1 MRVGWNVHNLNSQ
14 SSHVS
19 NAVASSTGSSTSSAL
34 RVQTERLELHH
45 NKDAQI
51 KFPDLSLHAKQELVL
66 VGPSGSG
73 KTTLLHMLA
82 GLLEPTKG
90 SISVA
95 GEKMSDLPQRR
106 LERFRAQHIG
116 IVFQDFHLIE
126 GYSSLEN
133 VVVAL
138 AAAGSPL
145 AEARFKA
152 KELLRELDLS
162 HRLHHLPKKLST
174 GERQR
179 VAIAR
184 AIATNPVLLLADEPT
199 ANLDRARGDAALELL
214 RDVAQQAGAALIVS
228 THDVAVKE
236 AFGDVLELV

>member
-1 MRVGWNVHNLNSQ
+1 MHNHNTQLSYAND
-14 SSHVS
+14 
-19 NAVASSTGSSTSSAL
+19 AVAPSANSAL
-34 RVQTERLELHH
+34 RLQTEGLELHH
-45 NKDAQI
+45 SKDAQMI
-51 KFPDLSLHAKQELVL
+51 FPDISLHANEELVL

-152 KELLRELDLS
+152 KELLSELDLA

-236 AFGDVLELV
+236 AFGDVLELA

>member
-1 MRVGWNVHNLNSQ
+1 MPVGWNVLSPNTQ
-14 SSHVS
+14 SSDAQPS
-19 NAVASSTGSSTSSAL
+19 LAPSL
-34 RVQTERLELHH
+34 RVQTEGLELHH
-45 NKDAQI
+45 GHDAQI
-51 KFPDLSLHAKQELVL
+51 RFPDISLHAKQELVL

-82 GLLEPTKG
+82 GLLKPTKG
-90 SISVA
+90 SIRVA
-95 GEKMSDLPQRR
+95 GERMSDLPQRR

-116 IVFQDFHLIE
+116 IVFQDFHLIA

-138 AAAGSPL
+138 AAAGTPL

-152 KELLRELDLS
+152 KELLSELDLA
-162 HRLHHLPKKLST
+162 HRLYHLPKKLST

-184 AIATNPVLLLADEPT
+184 AIATKPVLLLADEPT
-199 ANLDRARGDAALELL
+199 ANLDRARGDAALQLL
-214 RDVAQQAGAALIVS
+214 RDVAQKAGAALIVS
-228 THDVAVKE
+228 THDVAVKDAFE
-236 AFGDVLELV
+236 ARLELA